1 MKKKNIL
8 SVFALTLLLF
18 VGCEDILEKTPPLQ
32 LDNEQVLSDYKLL
45 MQALNA
51 GYSPLYSANWYGR
64 AQLIVPDL
72 MGGNA
77 KQSPKSSGRFQQ
89 TYNWNYTP
97 GDNIGL
103 WTTAYNVISRV
114 NNVLEYVD
122 AIDEEGVTQDM
133 LDQVKG
139 EALFLRALGHW
150 DLVRTFGQPY
160 TYNGGNHLG
169 VPIIRK
175 TEIAEP
181 ARNTVKEVY
190 EELIV
195 PDLIDAIDLLGDP
208 DRGTNEKAF
217 ACKEAAQ
224 AILAKVYLYMADWDN
239 AASMASAVIG
249 SGKYTMYTE
258 ANYETVWSTPA
269 ATETIFEVYG
279 NSTDSNW
286 PSWDEIGY
294 MYNPDGYGDVCASNE
309 IRSLFDPADVRL
321 NMFKTTAAY
330 AGYYWPT
337 KFPGKEGDSRTNNIP
352 VIRLSEMY
360 LIRAEAV
367 LNGATGDALADYNMI
382 RMNRGLTAAGS
393 VNLDDIYLERRLE
406 LCFEGNLLWD
416 LSRTGRSL
424 DRDNEDGKITI
435 SDNVD
440 VAFPDYKWALPIPT
454 VEMLA
459 NDNMVQ
465 NPEY

>member
-1 MKKKNIL
+1 MMKKKNII
-8 SVFALTLLLF
+8 SVFALALLMF
-18 VGCEDILEKTPPLQ
+18 VGCEDILEKAPPLQ
-32 LDNEQVLSDYKLL
+32 LDNQQVLTDYKLL
-45 MQALNA
+45 VQALNA

-97 GDNIGL
+97 GDNVGI

-122 AIDEEGVTQDM
+122 GIEEEGVTQEM
-133 LDQVKG
+133 LNQIKG

-150 DLVRTFGQPY
+150 DLVRNFGQPY
-160 TYNGGNHLG
+160 TYNGGSTLG

-190 EELIV
+190 DELIV
-195 PDLIDAIDLLGDP
+195 PDLLEAIGLLGDP

-224 AILAKVYLYMADWDN
+224 AILAKVYLYMADWPN
-239 AASMASAVIG
+239 AAAQASAVI
-249 SGKYTMYTE
+249 SSPKYDMYTA
-258 ANYETVWSTPA
+258 ANYETVWSSLF
-269 ATETIFEVYG
+269 ATETIFEVNG
-279 NSTDSNW
+279 NSTESNW
-286 PSWDEIGY
+286 PSWDEVGY
-294 MYNPDGYGDVCASNE
+294 MYNPDGYGDVCASDE
-309 IRSLFDPADVRL
+309 IRSLFDPADVRR
-321 NMFKTTAAY
+321 NMFKTVPAY
-330 AGYYWPT
+330 AGYFWPT
-337 KFPGKEGDSRTNNIP
+337 KFPGKGEDPKDTRVNNIP

-367 LNGATGDALADYNMI
+367 LNGATGDALADYN
-382 RMNRGLTAAGS
+382 
-393 VNLDDIYLERRLE
+393 DDQDKQRPYSRRR
-406 LCFEGNLLWD
+406 CN
-416 LSRTGRSL
+416 SC
-424 DRDNEDGKITI
+424 
-435 SDNVD
+435 
-440 VAFPDYKWALPIPT
+440 
-454 VEMLA
+454 
-459 NDNMVQ
+459 
-465 NPEY
+465 